1 MQKKE
6 KKGIYFYMETCSG
19 EVSVAL
25 GRQTCSGEWNLLG
38 ICSGEKRVRKKREM
52 KCVILRRN
60 ALYYVEI
67 RRNALDYDKMHK
79 RVEIRGFTLLWG
91 CNVARGKQSCSG
103 ETKLLGGEKL
113 KVARGR
119 QCCSG
124 AVALS
129 CSKKMNLLSGAV
141 ALSCSEKVNLL
152 WGEKACFRIILNICT
167 GEDDI
172 VLSGCKLVLK
182 QAFSGEIV
190 IFL

>member
-1 MQKKE
+1 MIKCINEWKYV
-6 KKGIYFYMETCSG
+6 GLLYSG
-19 EVSVAL
+19 DAM
-25 GRQTCSGEWNLLG
+25 LLG
-38 ICSGEKRVRKKREM
+38 ENK
-52 KCVILRRN
+52 
-60 ALYYVEI
+60 
-67 RRNALDYDKMHK
+67 
-79 RVEIRGFTLLWG
+79 
-91 CNVARGKQSCSG
+91 VARGKQSCSG
-103 ETKLLGGEKL
+103 ETKLLGGEKLKVAQGRQICSVLGGEKL

>member
-103 ETKLLGGEKL
+103 ETKLLGGN

-119 QCCSG
+119 KVESCSG
-124 AVALS
+124 EANLLCARGRKVES
-129 CSKKMNLLSGAV
+129 CSGEAMLLGG
-141 ALSCSEKVNLL
+141 SCSELL
-152 WGEKACFRIILNICT
+152 
-167 GEDDI
+167 
-172 VLSGCKLVLK
+172 
-182 QAFSGEIV
+182 
-190 IFL
+190 